1 MQNVISHRLRRGD
14 GSDSLPADLALLNA
28 NIHTLNPNQPHAQ
41 AVAIQQNSILKVGSN
56 QEIEALISKDTKVL
70 RLEGKTVV
78 PGLID
83 THIHVAD
90 FGRCLL
96 WLDLTGA
103 VSVADVQR
111 LLREKAARMPVGGW
125 IIGRGWND
133 ARLCEHRYLTAV
145 DLDVAVPDNPVIL
158 YHEAAFVCVAN
169 SQALTQAHVTKQ
181 TPTPT
186 GGTIDRDSAGEL
198 TGVFRDSATNLIWQ
212 AVTEPTPDEL
222 ADATSVALR
231 EVLKAGLT
239 SVDWI
244 ILSEVELT
252 LIKRLESEGKL
263 PLRVNVIVP
272 ETCLKQAPTFHTKNP
287 LRMRLG
293 GVILFSDGYLDSKT
307 AALAEPYS
315 DEPSNSGKLY
325 YNPQTLQNSV
335 EAVLAAGLQPVIHA
349 MGDKAIDITLSVIE
363 ATAKQRNIR
372 FRIEQA
378 ALLNPTLLNR
388 LKAQNAVVTIQPKVV
403 TTEFAVW
410 SASEHLGKARAS
422 WLHPLKTLL
431 EAGVKVAGG
440 SDCPMEPLSPLLGMQ
455 ELVERPSSAEQQLSP
470 LEALR
475 LYTLDAAYASGEET
489 QKGSIEEGK
498 LADLT
503 VLSSD
508 PLTAE
513 TNKIKDI
520 KVEMV
525 IVDGEIMNVS

>member
-1 MQNVISHRLRRGD
+1 VTRY
-14 GSDSLPADLALLNA
+14 GSDSLPADLAILNA

-41 AVAIQQNSILKVGSN
+41 AVAIQQNRILKVGSN
-56 QEIEALISKDTKVL
+56 TEIEELVGKNTKVL
-70 RLEGKTVV
+70 RMDGKTVV

-96 WLDLTGA
+96 WLDLSSAT
-103 VSVADVQR
+103 SVADVQR
-111 LLREKAARMPVGGW
+111 LLREKAAHVTVGGW

-133 ARLCEHRYLTAV
+133 NRLCEHRYLTAA

-158 YHEAAFVCVAN
+158 YHEAAYVCAAN
-169 SQALTQAHVTKQ
+169 TKALTLGHVTKQ
-181 TPTPT
+181 TPTPA
-186 GGTIDRDSAGEL
+186 GGVIDKDSAGEL
-198 TGVFRDSATNLIWQ
+198 TGIFRDSATNLIWQ
-212 AVTEPTPDEL
+212 AVTEPTLDEL
-222 ADATSVALR
+222 IDATSVALQ

-244 ILSEVELT
+244 ILSEVELA
-252 LIKRLESEGKL
+252 LIQRLQTEGKL
-263 PLRVNVIVP
+263 PIRVNVIVP
-272 ETCLKQAPTFHTKNP
+272 EACIKQAQAFHTKDP
-287 LRMRLG
+287 LLMRLG

-307 AALAEPYS
+307 AALVEPYS
-315 DEPSNSGKLY
+315 DESSNSGKLY
-325 YNPQTLQNSV
+325 YTPQTLQNSV
-335 EAVLAAGLQPVIHA
+335 AAVLAAGLQPVIHA

-363 ATAKQRNIR
+363 AASKQSNIR

-378 ALLNPTLLNR
+378 ALLNSTLLSR
-388 LKAQNAVVTIQPKVV
+388 LKAQNVVVTIQPKVI

-410 SASEHLGKARAS
+410 SAFEHLGKTRAS

-431 EAGVKVAGG
+431 ESGVKVAGG

-455 ELVERPSSAEQQLSP
+455 ELVERPSSTEQQLSP
-470 LEALR
+470 FGALR

-508 PLTAE
+508 PLTAQ
-513 TNKIKDI
+513 TSKIKDI

-525 IVDGEIMNVS
+525 IVDGKVP